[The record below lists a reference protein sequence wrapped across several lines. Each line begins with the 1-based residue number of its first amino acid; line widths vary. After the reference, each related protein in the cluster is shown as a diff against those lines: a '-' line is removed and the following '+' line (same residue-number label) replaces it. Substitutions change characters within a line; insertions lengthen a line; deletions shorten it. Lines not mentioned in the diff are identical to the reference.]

1 MADNKR
7 LREFRIIWFLFMA
20 VNITLAI
27 ALIALI
33 FVVFL

>member
-1 MADNKR
+1 MAENRK
-7 LREFRIIWFLFMA
+7 LREFRTIWILFMA
-20 VNITLAI
+20 ANITLAV